1 MYQLHL
7 LKLIE
12 YTELFESSK
21 YEADN
26 TDVIVSLFRTLS
38 AGLSWARD
46 DGEVFLQ

>member
-12 YTELFESSK
+12 YTELF
-21 YEADN
+21 DN